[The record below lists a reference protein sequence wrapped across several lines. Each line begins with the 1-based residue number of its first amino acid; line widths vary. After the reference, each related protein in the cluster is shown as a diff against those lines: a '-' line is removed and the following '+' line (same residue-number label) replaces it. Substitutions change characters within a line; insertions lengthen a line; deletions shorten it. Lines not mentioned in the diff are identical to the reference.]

1 MRIIDHNLKGSLM
14 KEIKRFLNE
23 QTGVTSIEYALI
35 AALIAVV
42 IAGAVGLLGVKVQG
56 LYQSVLDAFP

>member
-1 MRIIDHNLKGSLM
+1 M